1 MEVFRAQYD
10 KQYGLLK
17 RRLEESESENERLTN
32 EHRLSSKEL
41 LLYKNLVD
49 APDSPTKS
57 KDYQQLRSTIDQI
70 LEENQ
75 CLYAELNHF
84 KTSDPLYEQIQ
95 LLESTNQRL
104 KQELTQMK
112 KSINLD
118 EIKHLKTRLNKTVQE
133 CEQLRTINKRLIQQR
148 SSPQEVC

>member
-1 MEVFRAQYD
+1 M
-10 KQYGLLK
+10 
-17 RRLEESESENERLTN
+17 TN

-57 KDYQQLRSTIDQI
+57 KDYQQLRLTIDQI

-95 LLESTNQRL
+95 LLETTNQHL
-104 KQELTQMK
+104 KHELTQLTTENNQLK
-112 KSINLD
+112 KLIHLD
-118 EIKHLKTRLNKTVQE
+118 EVKHLKNRLNRTLEE
-133 CEQLRTINKRLIQQR
+133 CEQLRTTNKRLIQQQQQR
-148 SSPQEVC
+148 PSSLSPLEVCIEILLY